1 MDNCQLERTI
11 GLLGEDLVPVLKEK
25 TIAVI
30 GLGGVG
36 GTALEALVRT
46 GFENFLIIDGDEVN
60 LSNLNR
66 QILYTKEDV
75 GKKKTESAKRRIL
88 AINPDAKVDMFS
100 ERLNEQNISVL
111 DKYKIDFIVDAIDDV
126 KAKIEIAK
134 FAFKNN
140 LPLVTSLGMAN
151 RFDPSQVQIIRLDKT
166 TNDPLARKYRHELKT
181 AGVDTKE
188 IMAVCSKE
196 LPIKAE
202 GKLHS
207 IMTVPSAAGLNISLY
222 VISYYMKGDK

>member
-1 MDNCQLERTI
+1 MDNCQIERTI

-25 TIAVI
+25 TVAVI

-36 GTALEALVRT
+36 GTALEALART
-46 GFENFLIIDGDEVN
+46 GFEHFLIIDGDEVCS
-60 LSNLNR
+60 SNLNR
-66 QILYTKEDV
+66 QILYTKSDI
-75 GKKKTESAKRRIL
+75 GKKKTEVAKNRIL
-88 AINPDAKVDMFS
+88 AINPDAEVNTIS
-100 ERLNEQNISVL
+100 ERISASNINKLSE
-111 DKYKIDFIVDAIDDV
+111 YKLDFIVDAIDDT

-134 FAFKNN
+134 YASKNN
-140 LPLVTSLGMAN
+140 LPIIVSLGMAN
-151 RFDPSQVQIIRLDKT
+151 RLDPSQVQVIRLDKT
-166 TNDPLARKYRHELKT
+166 TNDPLARKYRHELKA

-196 LPIKAE
+196 LPLKDE

-222 VISYYMKGDK
+222 VISYYMRGDK